1 MLPMSSRKPANTA
14 PTSARAVALRALH
27 RILGQRRP
35 FDEALERDPGFAGLE
50 TRDRG
55 FAWLLVSTVLRRLGQ
70 IDAAVTACLAKPL
83 TPKAREAENILRL
96 GAAQLLFLGT
106 PAHAAVGETVTL
118 TEGRLRPYAALV
130 NAVLRRL
137 AGDGPGLVASQD
149 APRLNTPGWLW
160 ATWVEEYGEAGA
172 RAIAAAHGEEPP
184 LDLSVKGDAAAWAE
198 RLGAELLPTGS
209 LRYRGE
215 TSVAALPGYAEGAW
229 WVQDAAAAL
238 PARLF
243 GEIGG
248 KLVIDLCAA
257 PGGKTLQ
264 LAAAGARVIAVDR
277 SAARLAQVAENLART
292 GLTAQT
298 VVADAAAW
306 RPPAPADCVLLDA
319 PCSATGTIRR
329 HPDIPHVKTAEDI
342 VRLVPLQDRLLE
354 AAADMVAPGGRLVY
368 CVCSLQS
375 AEGSSRIESFLGRQ
389 PRFRRVPLQPGEL
402 GGADELI
409 TPLGELRTAPFHFAD
424 RGGMDGFYACRLDRE
439 P

>member
-14 PTSARAVALRALH
+14 PTTARAVALRALH

-149 APRLNTPGWLW
+149 AARLNTPDWLW
-160 ATWVEEYGEAGA
+160 AAWVEEYGEAGA

-184 LDLSVKGDAAAWAE
+184 LDLSVKADAAGWAE

-264 LAAAGARVIAVDR
+264 LAAAGARVVAVDR
-277 SAARLAQVAENLART
+277 SAARLAQVDENLART

-329 HPDIPHVKTAEDI
+329 HPDIPYVKTPEDLA
-342 VRLVPLQDRLLE
+342 RLAPLQDRLLD
-354 AAADMVAPGGRLVY
+354 AAAEMVAPGGTLVY
-368 CVCSLQS
+368 CVCSLDRR
-375 AEGSSRIESFLGRQ
+375 EGVQRIAAFLQRQ
-389 PRFRRVPLQPGEL
+389 GRFRRIPTEARDVGGEAVFL
-402 GGADELI
+402 TGDGD
-409 TPLGELRTAPFHFAD
+409 LRTLPSQRAAE
-424 RGGMDGFYACRLDRE
+424 GGIDGFYACRLKRE
-439 P
+439 A